1 MKFHDWDEDFEI
13 TSGEEIVIRAN
24 QKQFNSIIY
33 DLQQLIR
40 ETYRYNEDS
49 DPLILKNHKVQWY
62 DRESNGHEIDYTIKS
77 TMANEAFSVSISMVY
92 DGIAY
97 DWAFNSQIDEKIEL
111 KEIVKDVEVR
121 LSYDRKRIDYSVWRK
136 DIEQGMW
143 QNQ

>member
-40 ETYRYNEDS
+40 ESYRYDEDS
-49 DPLILKNHKVQWY
+49 NPLILKNHKVQWY
-62 DRESNGHEIDYTIKS
+62 DRESNGHEIEYTIKS
-77 TMANEAFSVSISMVY
+77 TLVDDAFSVSINMVY
-92 DGIAY
+92 DGITY

-111 KEIVKDVEVR
+111 KEIVNDVEVR

-143 QNQ
+143 QIQ